1 MAPRYWLL
9 NRLEKSLNER
19 FNEPTRDFA
28 QIPQN
33 WEEYPLS
40 WLCFGEREVSIREDG
55 PLWSDNDVM
64 SDIIELFWSFYQP
77 IIDYISE
84 KKPGEKYDR
93 NGIYIYV
100 QPDYLNQ
107 STILVVQGNKLVHKN
122 DIKAWHLA
130 FETPDELD
138 SDLRA
143 EYETISANI
152 D

>member
-19 FNEPTRDFA
+19 FNESTRDFA